1 MNIKTGGTKK
11 MIYFKRGEYCFCPTT
26 NRCWRTVKEKY
37 LWLEPTR
44 MTRQHSEEIR
54 QEFGLN
60 AIDL

>member
-1 MNIKTGGTKK
+1 

-37 LWLEPTR
+37 LWLEPRR

-54 QEFGLN
+54 QEFRLN